1 MAFRDFILSN
11 FKWKLGA
18 LSMAMFV
25 WFIIQIAL
33 SRGFNPTEHPLS
45 DVRTRIFF
53 RQPVLVAE
61 NPDDPHT
68 FKITPAKVDVTIRS
82 TSSALN
88 KLTENDIKAF
98 VSLAGDQ
105 DEMELTREVLV
116 YVPKN
121 VDIDSIK
128 VEPPA
133 VTVVRLAKPE

>member
-1 MAFRDFILSN
+1 MAFRDFILNN

-33 SRGFNPTEHPLS
+33 SRGCSPTEHPLS

-53 RQPVLVAE
+53 RQPVLVTAH
-61 NPDDPHT
+61 PDDPRS
-68 FKITPAKVDVTIRS
+68 FKITPAKVDVTVRS
-82 TSSALN
+82 TSGALN
-88 KLTENDIKAF
+88 KLTENDIKAY
-98 VSLAGDQ
+98 VSLAGEQ
-105 DEMELTREVLV
+105 DETELTKEVLV

-121 VDIDSIK
+121 VDIDSVK

-133 VTVVRLAKPE
+133 VTVVRVVKPE